1 MNFAQLLVRTAKL
14 ASESVSIRWSGS
26 ALLALLGVVWL
37 SACESTR
44 PTTTEAID
52 GGASTDAQL
61 SAGSAD
67 VAETH
72 EPVESE
78 GPAYDA
84 TLGLASFDK
93 AWQLINDT
101 HFDTEFNGVD
111 WAQVRMDYRPEAEA
125 ATTERELRRVIRRM
139 IRTLEQS
146 HFALL
151 PRETVAALDPKSDDE
166 ATDDSSASTESHASS
181 DSAESTKKRPGEI
194 GLEFRILDRE
204 VVVTRV
210 ADDSSALHAGVRPGW
225 VIRRVATLDI
235 EKAVENIPAD
245 IDERLA
251 ALQVFGA
258 VTARLAGDAGEE
270 VEIEFLNAQNNIVE
284 VSITRAPRTGTPV
297 KLGNLPTF
305 FADLS
310 TESIEGPNG
319 AEIGVIRFNIWMPAI
334 ARPFH
339 EAVDRFRDS
348 DGIIIDL
355 RGNPGGAGGM
365 AMGISGHFLTER
377 LTLGT
382 MKTRTDNLHF
392 VSNPRYSTADGQRT
406 EPFDGP
412 VALLVDSMTGSTSEV
427 FGGGM
432 QAIGRARVFGET
444 SMGAA
449 LPARVTGL
457 PNGDV
462 LLHAFADFVDA
473 NGVRLE
479 ARGVVPDDFVILSRG
494 DLLAGHDPVVSA
506 ASAWILESQTDDD
519 GSNNHD

>member
-1 MNFAQLLVRTAKL
+1 MNFAQLLIRTSKS

-26 ALLALLGVVWL
+26 ALIALLGVVWL
-37 SACESTR
+37 TACESTR
-44 PTTTEAID
+44 PTITEAID
-52 GGASTDAQL
+52 AGASTDAQL
-61 SAGSAD
+61 STGSAD
-67 VAETH
+67 VAETN

-78 GPAYDA
+78 GPAYNA

-111 WAQVRMDYRPEAEA
+111 WAQVRADYRPEAEA
-125 ATTERELRRVIRRM
+125 ATTERELRTVIRRM
-139 IRTLEQS
+139 IRTLGQS

-151 PRETVAALDPKSDDE
+151 PRETVEAFDPKGDDQ
-166 ATDDSSASTESHASS
+166 AADDSSASAESHASG
-181 DSAESTKKRPGEI
+181 DNAEPAKKSPGEI
-194 GLEFRILDRE
+194 GLEFRVLDRE
-204 VVVTRV
+204 AIITRV
-210 ADDSSALHAGVRPGW
+210 TAGGPAHHAGARPGW
-225 VIRRVATLDI
+225 VIRRVATFDL
-235 EKAVENIPAD
+235 EKALEKVPAD
-245 IDERLA
+245 VDERLV
-251 ALQVFGA
+251 ALEVFGA
-258 VTARLAGDAGEE
+258 VTARLEGNAGEE
-270 VEIEFLNAQNNIVE
+270 VEIEFLDAQNNIVE
-284 VSITRAPRTGTPV
+284 ASITRAPRAGTPV
-297 KLGNLPTF
+297 KFGNLPTF

-310 TESIEGPNG
+310 TESIEGPNDG
-319 AEIGVIRFNIWMPAI
+319 EIGVIRFNVWMPAI
-334 ARPFH
+334 ARSFH
-339 EAVDRFRDS
+339 QAVDRFRDS

-382 MKTRTDNLHF
+382 MKTRTTDLKF
-392 VSNPRYSTADGQRT
+392 VSNPRYNTADGKRT
-406 EPFDGP
+406 EPFDGS
-412 VALLVDSMTGSTSEV
+412 VALLVDGLTGSTSEI
-427 FGGGM
+427 FAGGM

-449 LPARVTGL
+449 LPAMVTSL

-494 DLLAGHDPVVSA
+494 DLLAGHDPVLSA
-506 ASAWILESQTDDD
+506 ASAWILESQTDND
-519 GSNNHD
+519 GPNNND